1 MDEIDVV
8 LIMTV
13 EPGFGGQG
21 YLSGSDEKISELNT
35 YLKDQCLERVLIEVD
50 GGVKLHNCKQIIENG
65 ADVLVA
71 GSAVFKTENP
81 IKTIQEFYHLGA
93 S

>member
-1 MDEIDVV
+1 
-8 LIMTV
+8 MTV

-21 YLSGSDEKISELNT
+21 YLPGSDEKISELKT
-35 YLKDQCLERVLIEVD
+35 YLKDQCLDRVLIEVD
-50 GGVKLHNCKQIIENG
+50 GGVKLHNCKQILENG

-71 GSAVFKTENP
+71 GSAIFKTENP
-81 IKTIQEFYHLGA
+81 TNTIQEFYNLGA